1 MRSIRR
7 RGCSPINVAVEV
19 DAAARSVE
27 ADLRIG
33 TAEVLV
39 TSGDE
44 ERRMMQQEGGKGG
57 A

>member
-1 MRSIRR
+1 VRSIRR